1 MISSNGYIL
10 HRQILSNA
18 SVRSAYTST
27 VSRVDMALLASAL
40 FLQRFGLPY
49 GDTFV
54 DLELVAIGLILLHQ
68 FLIGKLLISF
78 DRLLWFLGLVLVL
91 TCSLLINFKATM
103 LTGYLQFMIFF
114 LLFTLKRP
122 STPDQYKGTLHA
134 FQFLVM
140 VLSCLA
146 IVQLA
151 ADVLGNR
158 DRFTNFYG
166 IFPDFLLGRAQVDH
180 HEFDGGPFRSN
191 GLFLAEPSFLSQ
203 MTALGILIEIL
214 EFGRP
219 RYLFV
224 MMVGFLLSYSGTG
237 LILLLVFLPLAA
249 LGRGKAGVS
258 ALLVILFALGLVA
271 TGVID
276 LSTFTSRVGE
286 FGEAGTSGFS
296 RFVAP
301 FWLAAQQFQTE
312 SLQALLLGHGPGTA
326 KSIVVE
332 AWYTGDFAGMW
343 IKIFDEYGI
352 IGSFMLYCFLASCL
366 RRSRCPGLV
375 IAAIIFAWIFLQGL
389 MTITIP
395 LCTLSALGPRYGRR
409 DQLSQGELSLAAGSA
424 PV

>member
-1 MISSNGYIL
+1 MINPNGYSL
-10 HRQILSNA
+10 HRPILSDA
-18 SVRSAYTST
+18 SVRSAYNSNA
-27 VSRVDMALLASAL
+27 SRVDMALLASAL
-40 FLQRFGLPY
+40 FLQRFAVPY

-54 DLELVAIGLILLHQ
+54 QAELLTMGLILLYQ
-68 FLIGKLLISF
+68 FLIGKLLISS
-78 DRLLWFLGLVLVL
+78 DRLLWFLGLALVL
-91 TCSLLINFKATM
+91 TCSLMINFKATM

-122 STPDQYKGTLHA
+122 STPDQYKGTLHS
-134 FQFLVM
+134 FQFLIM

-151 ADVLGNR
+151 AGVLGDR

-180 HEFDGGPFRSN
+180 HEFDGGSFRSN

-214 EFGRP
+214 EFRRP
-219 RYLFV
+219 RYLF
-224 MMVGFLLSYSGTG
+224 MIMLGFLLSYSGTG

-249 LGRGKAGVS
+249 LSHGRAGVS

-271 TGVID
+271 TGIID
-276 LSTFTSRVGE
+276 PSAFTSRVGE
-286 FGEAGTSGFS
+286 FGDAGTSGFS

-326 KSIVVE
+326 KVIVAE
-332 AWYTGDFAGMW
+332 AWYTGDFAETW

-352 IGSFMLYCFLASCL
+352 IGSFILCCFLASCL
-366 RRSRCPGLV
+366 RRSRCPPLV

-389 MTITIP
+389 MTIAIA
-395 LCTLSALGPRYGRR
+395 LCTLNGPGPRHGRK
-409 DQLSQGELSLAAGSA
+409 DQLNQSQSALAAGSA
-424 PV
+424 PD